1 MWRIPRDVTKCT
13 IDEGVQPVAIDFSLP
28 YVVKFLQS
36 FYSLFGH
43 LDRKKICKI
52 VRKLCCKSPI
62 VFSCC
67 PYLASLTLKDFCPKV
82 QLSSQVVHILQAY
95 IESFFPKVQLSSHVV
110 HILQDLHCI
119 CKCLVILFLVLLL
132 PPLLP
137 PMGDCICC

>member
-13 IDEGVQPVAIDFSLP
+13 IDEGVQLVTIDFSLP

-52 VRKLCCKSPI
+52 VRKICCKSPI

-67 PYLASLTLKDFCPKV
+67 PYLASLTLKDFFPKV
-82 QLSSQVVHILQAY
+82 QLSSHVVHILQAY
-95 IESFFPKVQLSSHVV
+95 IESFFPKSNCLLMLSIS
-110 HILQDLHCI
+110 
-119 CKCLVILFLVLLL
+119 CKTYIAFANVWSYCS
-132 PPLLP
+132 
-137 PMGDCICC
+137 